1 MTSLYCI
8 FEAATWCEQRLNNY
22 EAVNLTVVSKV
33 LSHTVYLV
41 QGIACYVSNKAEV
54 KVVKYSA
61 LWELLC

>member
-1 MTSLYCI
+1 M
-8 FEAATWCEQRLNNY
+8 NNY

-33 LSHTVYLV
+33 LSPTVYLV
-41 QGIACYVSNKAEV
+41 QGIACYVSNKAVV